1 MMIEKKYVVPEGMLK
16 VFGEAYD
23 HQKGLGANREGCEKA
38 GMETALQWLAENP
51 IVPTTQQAAGMAED
65 CGNEI
70 RKPNRNW
77 SAHDCVT
84 FYAVAWQRRMF
95 LAPEPEY
102 GFIEC
107 DTCRAK
113 SGSPTLCRGCLHN
126 REVIEAFRR
135 GTEAAK

>member
-1 MMIEKKYVVPEGMLK
+1 MEKRYLVPEGMM
-16 VFGEAYD
+16 
-23 HQKGLGANREGCEKA
+23 KA
-38 GMETALQWLAENP
+38 GFDSLLPVEREQPMTAYGTFLEAALRWLAENP
-51 IVPTTQQAAGMAED
+51 IVPTQEQNDAMFDSGGDVDESDGWIQYAAVE
-65 CGNEI
+65 
-70 RKPNRNW
+70 
-77 SAHDCVT
+77 
-84 FYAVAWQRRMF
+84 WQRRMF